1 MPEVSIK
8 SIVIV
13 NVFTFIGLRVL
24 NSLTN
29 THIHD
34 IHVLKMTTKHI
45 LSTVFRNDCLIT
57 HSRFEPQRKT

>member
-13 NVFTFIGLRVL
+13 NVFTSIGLRVL

-34 IHVLKMTTKHI
+34 THFLKITTKHI
-45 LSTVFRNDCLIT
+45 FSKVFRNDC
-57 HSRFEPQRKT
+57 